1 MDVNNQVDGS
11 NSGSRRKSHVCL
23 PRNCRSA
30 KNNVQK
36 LSVALTY
43 PLFFKLKVLLN
54 FLNTKQN
61 SFWNET
67 RISRTVTGKLKY
79 TVQRTGVVVLYCT
92 CLDPA
97 YRAPR

>member
-1 MDVNNQVDGS
+1 M
-11 NSGSRRKSHVCL
+11 
-23 PRNCRSA
+23 
-30 KNNVQK
+30 
-36 LSVALTY
+36 
-43 PLFFKLKVLLN
+43 
-54 FLNTKQN
+54 KQN